1 MRPNVPECK
10 KTQVERTVQ
19 KAKEI
24 LMGDE
29 FSVIILLFWI
39 AF

>member
-1 MRPNVPECK
+1 MQENSSWRND
-10 KTQVERTVQ
+10 Q

-29 FSVIILLFWI
+29 FSVIILMYDVPF
-39 AF
+39 